1 MMKSL
6 WKFELAMYA
15 VLMTIILIL
24 LIVNAIP
31 SATPKEL
38 AVWSDS
44 PPYCAMITGD
54 GPYHRCDD
62 EPTGYRRL
70 DI

>member
-1 MMKSL
+1 
-6 WKFELAMYA
+6 
-15 VLMTIILIL
+15 LIAH
-24 LIVNAIP
+24 AIP